1 MKKKAT
7 VLVALIS
14 MCLIATAGIGA
25 VSASDEPVGDY
36 VITIFKINPDG
47 TTTTI
52 ETFESSG
59 PIVVKETMNEDGSRN
74 IIREYRERT
83 EDELHLDEACITT
96 GTSET
101 EVPMRIEEEN
111 FTIVVDTL
119 ENLTADTLMPLKPS
133 KKIDASAR
141 QIYHE
146 ACTYNHVIGSGCC
159 IYGYC
164 YCCGV
169 AAESCDSY
177 RACYGY
183 NCC

>member
-7 VLVALIS
+7 VLLALIS

-25 VSASDEPVGDY
+25 VSASDDASGDY
-36 VITIFKINPDG
+36 VITTFKINPDG
-47 TTTTI
+47 TTTPI
-52 ETFESSG
+52 ETFESNG
-59 PIVVKETMNEDGSRN
+59 PIVVKETMNEDGSMS
-74 IIREYRERT
+74 ITKECRERT
-83 EDELHLDEACITT
+83 EDELHSDEACIAT

-119 ENLTADTLMPLKPS
+119 ENLTADTLMPLMPS
-133 KKIDASAR
+133 EKIDASAR
-141 QIYHE
+141 QIHHE
-146 ACTYNHVIGSGCC
+146 ACTYNHNIDSGCC

-177 RACYGY
+177 RGCYGY
-183 NCC
+183 YCC